1 MVDQNP
7 GIQSEP
13 FDGSASVR
21 EVLRHTHSQ
30 SAVAPLNAPS
40 SEGIFP
46 GAVWVQPRPV
56 VADAMWLRN
65 DIRYAC
71 LHRRRTVL
79 VSAANEQLIRVFCA
93 QHVVDEI
100 IEHSVEW
107 TTNAKRPLSHD
118 DFMRHVRDE
127 YLPVLRVVPDD
138 GVPAT
143 WLSPPEIAR
152 LNTLTDR
159 DDVPSVKLALA
170 VHGLY
175 LSRDK
180 RALRAAY
187 GDDAELVEHAEWLEH
202 LKAGGDAGE
211 LSRML
216 NATGGL
222 VFATGYGIVQA
233 MRRSYEA
240 IGPLSA
246 LAAGALGYAAWN
258 WLRHPSRRGLAEG
271 FGKLIEAFAEITEV
285 QRSREQHFE
294 AALPPIPTWEELAAS
309 NDPAAVVGRAAL
321 YALAREPSGQLSAQE
336 LAGRIDYSVTRS
348 DKTVRAAL
356 RSTSCFGEVY
366 RGRWQVGEAYSLAL
380 ARGVDGGA

>member
-21 EVLRHTHSQ
+21 EVLRLTHSQ
-30 SAVAPLNAPS
+30 SAVAPLKAPS

-46 GAVWVQPRPV
+46 GAVLVRPRPV

-71 LHRRRTVL
+71 LHQQRTVL
-79 VSAANEQLIRVFCA
+79 VSAANEQLIRIFCA

-107 TTNAKRPLSHD
+107 TTDARRPVPHD
-118 DFMRHVRDE
+118 DFMRRLRDE
-127 YLPVLRVVPDD
+127 YLPVLRIVPDD
-138 GVPAT
+138 AIPAT
-143 WLSPPEIAR
+143 WLSPVETAR
-152 LNTLTDR
+152 LNALADR

-170 VHGLY
+170 VHALY

-233 MRRSYEA
+233 ARRSYAA

-246 LAAGALGYAAWN
+246 LVAGALGYAAWN

-285 QRSREQHFE
+285 QRAREQHFE
-294 AALPPIPTWEELAAS
+294 AALPPIPTWEELATS

-321 YALAREPSGQLSAQE
+321 YELAREPRGHLSAQE
-336 LAGRIDYSVTRS
+336 LAGRIHYSLTRS
-348 DKTVRAAL
+348 DKTVRLAL
-356 RSTSCFGEVY
+356 RATSCFDEVY
-366 RGRWQVGEAYSLAL
+366 RGRWQVGEACSLDLPLGAD
-380 ARGVDGGA
+380 RGD